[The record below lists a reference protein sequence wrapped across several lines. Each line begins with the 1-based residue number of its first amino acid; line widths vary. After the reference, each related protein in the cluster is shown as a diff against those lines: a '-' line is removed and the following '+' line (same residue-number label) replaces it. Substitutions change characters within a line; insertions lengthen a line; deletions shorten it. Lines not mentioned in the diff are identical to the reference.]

1 MTLSWIACFAL
12 LRCSTKLL
20 IPPSYAKSC
29 FFSVRSSRIEIRTP
43 GLRNESSRSLCER
56 LSKWNSVTEK
66 IFGSAQKVI
75 FVPVFLEV
83 PTFLIV
89 PVGLPC
95 S

>member
-1 MTLSWIACFAL
+1 
-12 LRCSTKLL
+12 
-20 IPPSYAKSC
+20 
-29 FFSVRSSRIEIRTP
+29 VRSSTIEMRTP

-75 FVPVFLEV
+75 FVPDFLDV
-83 PTFLIV
+83 PTFLIGAA
-89 PVGLPC
+89 GLPV